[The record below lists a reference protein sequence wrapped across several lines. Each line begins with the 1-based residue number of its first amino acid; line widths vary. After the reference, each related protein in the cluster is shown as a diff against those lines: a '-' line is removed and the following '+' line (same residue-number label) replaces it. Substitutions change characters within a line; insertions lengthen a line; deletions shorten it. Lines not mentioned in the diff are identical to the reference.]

1 MAIHEKELQ
10 KAKDVAYRFLSYRPR
25 SKKEVVQRLELR
37 GFGEKIIKTVLNT
50 LEEYSYI
57 NDEKFAPDW
66 ANYRL
71 ENRPVGKRRLVNEL
85 REKGIAQEI
94 IEKTITETY
103 KKRDESKMTRE
114 LAERRLVSYKGLD
127 DKVIRRRLFAF
138 LMRRGFSI
146 DDSRKAID
154 EVLKR

>member
-25 SKKEVVQRLELR
+25 SKKEVVQRLKLR

-50 LEEYSYI
+50 LEEYGYI
-57 NDEKFAPDW
+57 DDEKFAPDW

-71 ENRPVGKRRLVNEL
+71 ENRPVGKRRLVDEL
-85 REKGIAQEI
+85 REKGIAPDI

-103 KKRDESKMTRE
+103 KKRDESEMTRE

-127 DKVIRRRLFAF
+127 HKVIKRRLFAF